1 MKTILMFAL
10 ALLVSPVAFAMDDD
24 ELAADSVDAEQI
36 VIDAAADE
44 GAAQDAKQLAT
55 NAEEEAREAKRKALE
70 EKKQALSREQSAKRE
85 LERAEAKHV
94 AAQEKIKQWRTE
106 NAIWNKKR
114 LKYEDQIAKAKA
126 QQQVTEEKI
135 KAAKQ
140 AVAESHE
147 AAEQARRARDE
158 AVRIQAEAEA
168 EMRRLTRELKV
179 ARAEEAQA
187 KAPIASTRSQRPR
200 TARTPSATWVSLPR
214 DCNLREKANSAS
226 TSFGPVLKGAKVQA
240 KTSGNSWYRVSTDDG
255 KAGYM
260 AAFCFR

>member
-1 MKTILMFAL
+1 MLAA

-24 ELAADSVDAEQI
+24 ELATDSVDAEQI

-55 NAEEEAREAKRKALE
+55 NAEQEAREAKRKALN
-70 EKKQALSREQSAKRE
+70 EKKQAHSQERVAKRE
-85 LERAEAKHV
+85 LEKAEAKHL

-114 LKYEDQIAKAKA
+114 LMYEDQIAKAKA
-126 QQQVTEEKI
+126 QQQATEEKI

-158 AVRIQAEAEA
+158 ALRIQAEAEA
-168 EMRRLTRELKV
+168 EMRRLSKEVKV
-179 ARAEEAQA
+179 AQAEEAAA
-187 KAPIASTRSQRPR
+187 KAPIATTRPR
-200 TARTPSATWVSLPR
+200 QVAQPQTSRAPSASWVSLPR
-214 DCNLREKANSAS
+214 DCNLREEANSSS
-226 TSFGPVLKGAKVQA
+226 TSLGPVLKGAKVQA
-240 KTSGNSWYRVSTDDG
+240 KNSGKSWYRVSTDEG
-255 KAGYM
+255 RAGYM